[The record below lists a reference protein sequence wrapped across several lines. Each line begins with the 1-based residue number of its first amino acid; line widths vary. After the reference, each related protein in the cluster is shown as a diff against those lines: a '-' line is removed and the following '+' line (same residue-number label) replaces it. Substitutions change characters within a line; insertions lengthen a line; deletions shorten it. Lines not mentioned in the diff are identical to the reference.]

1 MSQSLISN
9 YLTYSNSGATQSYI
23 SNVASAQPLN
33 LKFNEVDQDNS
44 KGQGRQ
50 FFYGAQDAGL
60 SVVSQDFDGVYAM

>member
-1 MSQSLISN
+1 LDFDLTADEIRLAELRALKQAQEEIEMSQSLISN

-44 KGQGRQ
+44 KG
-50 FFYGAQDAGL
+50 
-60 SVVSQDFDGVYAM
+60 